1 MFTIIQILVS
11 LTGMHQRKPEWLF
24 GVSKAGTALILK
36 FHVGDVQV
44 RVDASSHLCIRE
56 DEILHAK
63 RIVEPAITSSL
74 TNPSLART
82 KTQRNAEI
90 GDGMS

>member
-24 GVSKAGTALILK
+24 GVSKAETALIHK
-36 FHVGDVQV
+36 FHIGDVQV
-44 RVDASSHLCIRE
+44 RVNASSHLCIRE

-63 RIVEPAITSSL
+63 SVDEPAIINSF

-82 KTQRNAEI
+82 KTHRNPEI
-90 GDGMS
+90 GD

>member
-1 MFTIIQILVS
+1 VFTIIQSLVS
-11 LTGMHQRKPEWLF
+11 PTGRHQRKPEWLF
-24 GVSKAGTALILK
+24 SVTKSETALILK
-36 FHVGDVQV
+36 FHFGDVQV

-63 RIVEPAITSSL
+63 KVVEPAIINSL

-82 KTQRNAEI
+82 KAHRNSEI
-90 GDGMS
+90 GDGMR